1 MQYYNNKTLVYVD
14 GDFIK
19 ATEASTD
26 LYGQSLHYGYAA
38 FEGIR
43 AYKTHNGTRIFKA
56 REHFERL
63 KRSCALANIPF
74 PWDTEQLM
82 RDTYKLLELN
92 KLKDAYIRPLVMC
105 DPNMSLSAP
114 AGVSIVICA
123 WEWAAY
129 FGDKLLSLAVS
140 SYQRPNPKSAP
151 VEAKLSAHYVNS
163 ILAST
168 EAKARGFDDAILLD
182 HHDKVA
188 EAPNANIF
196 IERDGKLYTPK
207 TGNILPGITR
217 RTVIELCR
225 VLDIDV
231 IEKELTAIELK
242 NADSAFLCGT
252 AAEIVGIHSV
262 DSIVFPQN
270 WNESIGAVIQ
280 RAYKNLVLEKVNYEV
295 II

>member
-1 MQYYNNKTLVYVD
+1 MQYYNNKTLVYIN

-19 ATEASTD
+19 ATEAKADMYS
-26 LYGQSLHYGYAA
+26 QSLHYGFAA

-56 REHFERL
+56 REHFARL
-63 KRSCALANIPF
+63 KRSCALAGIPF
-74 PWDTEQLM
+74 NWDTEQLM

-92 KLKDAYIRPLVMC
+92 QLKDAYIRPLVIC
-105 DPNMSLSAP
+105 DPNMSLTAP
-114 AGVSIVICA
+114 AGVSVVICA

-129 FGDKLLSLAVS
+129 FGDKLLRLMIS
-140 SYQRPNPKSAP
+140 SYQRPNPRSTP
-151 VEAKLSAHYVNS
+151 VEAKLSGHFMNA

-168 EAKARGFDDAILLD
+168 EAKSKGFDDALMLD
-182 HHDKVA
+182 HQDKVA
-188 EAPNANIF
+188 AAPNANIF
-196 IERDGKLYTPK
+196 IERDGRLYTPK

-217 RTVIELCR
+217 RTVMELCR
-225 VLDIDV
+225 VLDIEV

-252 AAEIVGIHSV
+252 AAEIVGIQSV
-262 DSIVFPQN
+262 DSIIFPQS
-270 WNESIGAVIQ
+270 WNESIGSVIQ
-280 RAYKNLVLEKVNYEV
+280 RAYKNVVLEKVNYEV